1 MAPPKLHA
9 EKRRSFAI
17 YGNNNS
23 RLKSGAKWQR
33 IINATNYGA
42 IVG

>member
-23 RLKSGAKWQR
+23 DSNLVLNGKGS
-33 IINATNYGA
+33 
-42 IVG
+42 